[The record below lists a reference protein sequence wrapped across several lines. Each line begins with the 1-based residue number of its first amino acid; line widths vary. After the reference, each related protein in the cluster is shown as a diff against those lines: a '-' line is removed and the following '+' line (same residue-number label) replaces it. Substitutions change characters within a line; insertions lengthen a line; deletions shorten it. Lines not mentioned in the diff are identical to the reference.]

1 MVRARTPSRIAE
13 IVVLIATLG
22 LVPHASLAG
31 QQLGS
36 TLDLEDRQAAVG
48 RVPLGE
54 IIRLR
59 LNDGGRAAGPVLR
72 WNSLA
77 VTLGPYMGYAEQ
89 DTFVAIQSIDT
100 LWLRGQA
107 TRRGAMYGA
116 ISGLALGVA
125 IGSTAGSLCPRAG
138 WTRPCTQG
146 AVTSAVAGLVVV
158 GLVGAVIGSGTPHWQ
173 RLHPRGHAFLGAG
186 TTAPQ
191 VVLEA
196 QDASKGP
203 DPRALA
209 LVRTRP
215 RALVNLRFADRR
227 PDLAGYVVRAGFRR
241 VVIAPVVGGSATP
254 EVPLALGNVEAIF
267 ERGSAS
273 RTGSVLGAVLAF
285 GAGAY
290 VAQNSSGCGPGSDC
304 TSTILAD
311 GVLGGL
317 VGWIVGGR
325 VGSIFPRWQ
334 RRY

>member
-1 MVRARTPSRIAE
+1 MGRARTQSRIVE
-13 IVVLIATLG
+13 IVVLVVTLG
-22 LVPHASLAG
+22 LLPRAPLAA

-36 TLDLEDRQAAVG
+36 TLELEDRQAAVG
-48 RVPLGE
+48 RVPIGK

-59 LNDGGRAAGPVLR
+59 LSDGGRAAGPVLR
-72 WNSLA
+72 WNSFA
-77 VTLGPYMGYAEQ
+77 VTLGPYLGYAEQ
-89 DTFVAIQSIDT
+89 DTFVAIKAIDT
-100 LWLRGQA
+100 LWLRGQS
-107 TRRGAMYGA
+107 TWRGAMYGG

-125 IGSTAGSLCPRAG
+125 IGSTAGSLCPQAG
-138 WTRPCTQG
+138 TAKPCAQG
-146 AVTSAVAGLVVV
+146 AVTSAVAGLVVL
-158 GLVGAVIGSGTPHWQ
+158 GLVGAVIGSGTPDWQ
-173 RLHPRGHAFLGAG
+173 RLHPRGHMSLGAG
-186 TTAPQ
+186 PVGPP

-196 QDASKGP
+196 QDASTDP

-215 RALVNLRFADRR
+215 GSLVSLRFADRR

-254 EVPLALGNVEAIF
+254 EASLALGNIESIW
-267 ERGSAS
+267 ERGSAA

-290 VAQNSSGCGPGSDC
+290 VAQNSSGCGQGGDC
-304 TSTILAD
+304 TTTILAD

-325 VGSIFPRWQ
+325 VGSVFPRWQ

>member
-1 MVRARTPSRIAE
+1 MGRARTQSRIVE
-13 IVVLIATLG
+13 IIALVATLG
-22 LVPHASLAG
+22 LVPHAPLPA

-36 TLDLEDRQAAVG
+36 TVELEDRQAAVG
-48 RVPLGE
+48 RVPLGK

-72 WNSLA
+72 WNA
-77 VTLGPYMGYAEQ
+77 FGVTLGPYMGYAAQ
-89 DTFVAIQSIDT
+89 DTLVAIQSIDT
-100 LWLRGQA
+100 LWLRSQA

-125 IGSTAGSLCPRAG
+125 IGSTAGSLCPG
-138 WTRPCTQG
+138 TTKPCTQG
-146 AVTSAVAGLVVV
+146 AVTSAVAGLVVGGV
-158 GLVGAVIGSGTPHWQ
+158 LGAVIGSGTPDWR

-196 QDASKGP
+196 QDASKDP
-203 DPRALA
+203 DPRALV

-215 RALVNLRFADRR
+215 GALVNLRFTDRR

-241 VVIAPVVGGSATP
+241 VAIAPVVGGSATP
-254 EVPLALGNVEAIF
+254 EVPPPLGNVEAIF